1 MFERLILLITV
12 LVTMPVAAEELD
24 LEKDA
29 YGLGVHSDQYG
40 RPWKSEPGQEL
51 KKDAYGLGV
60 HSDQYGRPI
69 QQKPPTASQPFG
81 VLEPFGTGK

>member
-1 MFERLILLITV
+1 MFERLIMLLAA

-24 LEKDA
+24 LKKDA

-60 HSDQYGRPI
+60 HADQYGRPI
-69 QQKPPTASQPFG
+69 EQHPPQPGKPYG
-81 VLEPFGTGK
+81 ELK

>member
-1 MFERLILLITV
+1 MFERLIMLMAV

-24 LEKDA
+24 LKKDA
-29 YGLGVHSDQYG
+29 YGLGVHSDRYG

-60 HSDQYGRPI
+60 HADQYGRPI
-69 QQKPPTASQPFG
+69 EQHPPQPGKPYG
-81 VLEPFGTGK
+81 ELK